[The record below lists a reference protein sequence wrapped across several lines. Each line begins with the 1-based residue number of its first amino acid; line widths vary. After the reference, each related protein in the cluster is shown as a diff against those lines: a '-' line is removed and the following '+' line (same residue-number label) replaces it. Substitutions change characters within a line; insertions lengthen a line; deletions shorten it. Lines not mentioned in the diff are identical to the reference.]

1 MECGF
6 SKLGEVV
13 PAWYWGQAR
22 CQLRVCSRQWGARR
36 SSGGEEKDWSHTNEC
51 NTRRDDTDIRSL
63 RTTVTPD
70 ARTPL
75 APYNVAGPSWNVL
88 NGQPRRAI
96 PDRSEYNYTSS
107 PGKPFRCPG
116 GPSPTCDPRV
126 ASVGR
131 DFIQLY
137 CKIASRN
144 TNGISEVTGTG
155 EEAGLGL
162 HLCAVQTQ
170 TIPIEHVGLY
180 GACCVLR

>member
-1 MECGF
+1 M
-6 SKLGEVV
+6 SLTIR
-13 PAWYWGQAR
+13 AR
-22 CQLRVCSRQWGARR
+22 VGT
-36 SSGGEEKDWSHTNEC
+36 E
-51 NTRRDDTDIRSL
+51 
-63 RTTVTPD
+63 
-70 ARTPL
+70 L
-75 APYNVAGPSWNVL
+75 APPHGPTRDNVIDCVL
-88 NGQPRRAI
+88 NFHGMVLCFDTAL
-96 PDRSEYNYTSS
+96 D
-107 PGKPFRCPG
+107 GWC
-116 GPSPTCDPRV
+116 
-126 ASVGR
+126 